1 MGTFLIIGTIAISI
15 SHPSIRQSMIDNFL
29 KRIGNIN
36 FIPIPMPA
44 IPQTVPKIDHPQGP
58 LRGTNAKGV
67 YVPAIS
73 K

>member
-1 MGTFLIIGTIAISI
+1 MGTFLIIGTVAISI

-36 FIPIPMPA
+36 FMPIPTPA
-44 IPQTVPKIDHPQGP
+44 IPQAVPKIDHPQGP
-58 LRGTNAKGV
+58 LRGPNAKGV